1 VQTKKGSYLTPYI
14 TEREEHNME
23 LIYEIPAVI
32 GWSLVGLFA
41 IMCLIGAMGIGAIIV
56 ERFKE
61 EAEEDEI

>member
-1 VQTKKGSYLTPYI
+1 
-14 TEREEHNME
+14 ME

-41 IMCLIGAMGIGAIIV
+41 VMCLIGAMGIGAIIV
-56 ERFKE
+56 ERFRE